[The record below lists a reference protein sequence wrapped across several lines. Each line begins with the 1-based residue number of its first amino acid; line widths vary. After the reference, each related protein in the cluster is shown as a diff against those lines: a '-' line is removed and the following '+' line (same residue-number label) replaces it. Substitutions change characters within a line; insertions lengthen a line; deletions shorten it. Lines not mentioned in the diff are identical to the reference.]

1 MRKFIIS
8 IIGALLCSITLFSQ
22 NSDNAIG
29 NNSYEKKKQLQVP
42 QFMPVLEPNQLY
54 PISLLATSILLSYQN
69 NAYIDFKLKNS
80 SQLKHLYLSLFN
92 TRSISWGIADINN
105 VGVGLLWQSS
115 SKASIEGGTFISKQY
130 GYNLNS
136 RHLSLG
142 LKLNFNY
149 QLSNK
154 LKLSLWGQYLIK
166 QNTDPF
172 MKLEN
177 NQPRNGVGLR
187 LEYNP
192 NINTKYSIDI
202 SKQKDFINSQKSL
215 IQIEGKAGFKF

>member
-1 MRKFIIS
+1 M
-8 IIGALLCSITLFSQ
+8 
-22 NSDNAIG
+22 
-29 NNSYEKKKQLQVP
+29 P
-42 QFMPVLEPNQLY
+42 QFMPVLEPNSLY
-54 PISLLATSILLSYQN
+54 SINLLPTSVLLSYQN
-69 NAYIDFKLKNS
+69 NTYIDFRLRGSSLLKCF
-80 SQLKHLYLSLFN
+80 YLSIFD

-105 VGVGLLWQSS
+105 IGVGLLWQSS
-115 SKASIEGGTFISKQY
+115 AKASIEGSSFISKQY

-136 RHLSLG
+136 MHLSLG

-149 QLSNK
+149 LLSNK
-154 LKLSLWGQYLIK
+154 LKLSLWGQYLIN

-172 MKLEN
+172 IRLDHI
-177 NQPRNGVGLR
+177 QPKSGVGLK

-202 SKQKDFINSQKSL
+202 SKQMDFINSQKSS

>member
-22 NSDNAIG
+22 NSDNTIG
-29 NNSYEKKKQLQVP
+29 NNSCEHKDQLQVS
-42 QFMPVLEPNQLY
+42 QFMPVLEPNSPY
-54 PISLLATSILLSYQN
+54 SINLLPMSVLPSYQN
-69 NAYIDFKLKNS
+69 NAYIDFRLRNS
-80 SQLKHLYLSLFN
+80 SQLKRFYLSIFD

-115 SKASIEGGTFISKQY
+115 TKASIEGSSFISKQY

-136 RHLSLG
+136 MHLSLV
-142 LKLNFNY
+142 LKLDFSY

-154 LKLSLWGQYLIK
+154 LKLSLWGQFLIN

-172 MKLEN
+172 IRLDHI
-177 NQPRNGVGLR
+177 QPRNGVGLK

-202 SKQKDFINSQKSL
+202 SKQKDFINSQKSS